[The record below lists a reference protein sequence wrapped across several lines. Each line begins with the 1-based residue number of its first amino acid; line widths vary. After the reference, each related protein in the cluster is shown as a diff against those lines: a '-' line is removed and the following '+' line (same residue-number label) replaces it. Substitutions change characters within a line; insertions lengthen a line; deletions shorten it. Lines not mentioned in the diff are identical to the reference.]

1 MFCANTRQISYANTK
16 TCKWKLQSKQ
26 YRIERKANTIFLF
39 VIHTISIRY
48 DCSSCW
54 LFTFTASFH
63 TFLLLFRN
71 FSSSLVNRPPPPS
84 KAENIFFVSTIVFSS
99 NDIFSLSQIYEN
111 KYNIFC
117 IHSYLSEMRFYPPT
131 PRDKIF
137 RGACNFERIKG
148 FSRQFQCAGQIS
160 VSEWVKCMWNFR
172 RLFSLW
178 DEGNVIGSFYSLCPG
193 WYSIKKNKQK
203 IKWE

>member
-1 MFCANTRQISYANTK
+1 M
-16 TCKWKLQSKQ
+16 
-26 YRIERKANTIFLF
+26 F

-84 KAENIFFVSTIVFSS
+84 KAENIFFVSAAIVFSS
-99 NDIFSLSQIYEN
+99 NDIFSLSQIYEY

-117 IHSYLSEMRFYPPT
+117 IHSYLSEMRFFLQLLVTKYFEGPAT
-131 PRDKIF
+131 SKGSKDFLDNFNAQDKF
-137 RGACNFERIKG
+137 RSQNEWNACETFVVCSVFEMK
-148 FSRQFQCAGQIS
+148 ATWS
-160 VSEWVKCMWNFR
+160 VHFIRCV
-172 RLFSLW
+172 LV
-178 DEGNVIGSFYSLCPG
+178 DI
-193 WYSIKKNKQK
+193 Q
-203 IKWE
+203 